1 MKDFY
6 SLTEVADMLG
16 TTKETLRRWDKSG
29 KLTPVR
35 HPINNYR
42 VYRSKDLLQFEKIG
56 FMFKEQVEPRD
67 EFPLKRYTSIE
78 LFAGAGGLAL
88 GLEKAGL
95 SNLLLSEIDKNACET
110 LRKNRP
116 EWNVV
121 EGDVAGIDFK
131 SYKGEVDV
139 ITGGFP
145 CQAFSFAGKR
155 LGFEDARGTLFFE
168 FARAV
173 KETQPLICVGE
184 NVRGL
189 LQHQN
194 GKTIEGM
201 VSVLDELGYDV
212 IPPRLLKSLFYRVPQ
227 KRERV
232 FLVGLRKDA
241 NLKFEWPLES
251 NEIFTVR
258 DALKQGK
265 LYPIDAPV
273 STGQAYPKNKRE
285 IMELIPP
292 GGYWRDLPVDLQKIY
307 MKGSFHLSGG
317 KTGMARRISWD
328 EPCLTLTCAPAQ
340 KQTERCHPEETRP
353 FTVREYARI
362 QTFTDDWEFAGTLTS
377 QYAQIGNAVPVNL
390 AEAVGKAIIK
400 TLNGYQR
407 NNVLQQAKHSA
418 YRIQSICNI
427 GTETITA

>member
-1 MKDFY
+1 MVIQMKNY
-6 SLTEVADMLG
+6 YTVSEVADMLG

-42 VYRSKDLLQFEKIG
+42 VYTVQDLKQFHQIG
-56 FMFKEQVEPRD
+56 FMFNDQVLNQVIAPIKK
-67 EFPLKRYTSIE
+67 FTSIE

-88 GLEKAGL
+88 GLEEAGL
-95 SNLLLSEIDKNACET
+95 DNILLSEINKDACDT
-110 LRKNRP
+110 LRTNRP
-116 EWNVV
+116 DWNVV
-121 EGDVAGIDFK
+121 EGDVSKIDFK
-131 SYKGEVDV
+131 PFKGKVDV
-139 ITGGFP
+139 LTGGFP

-189 LQHQN
+189 LQHEN

-201 VSVLDELGYDV
+201 VSVLNELGYEV
-212 IPPRLLKSLFYRVPQ
+212 IPPKVLKAIFYNVPQ

-232 FLVGLRKDA
+232 FIVGLRKDA
-241 NLKFEWPLES
+241 GLKFDWPQEN
-251 NEIFTVR
+251 NEIYTLK
-258 DALKQGK
+258 DALKKGRLYSQDVPQSQGQ
-265 LYPIDAPV
+265 
-273 STGQAYPKNKRE
+273 SYPKAKRE
-285 IMELIPP
+285 IMHLIPP
-292 GGYWRDLPVDLQKIY
+292 GGYWRDLPLDLQKSY
-307 MKGSFHLSGG
+307 MKGSFHLTGG

-328 EPCLTLTCAPAQ
+328 EPCLTLTCSPAQ

-362 QTFTDDWEFAGTLTS
+362 QTFPDDWQFSGAITS

-390 AEAVGKAIIK
+390 ATAMGQAIVRCLNEYFSDARGSSFPLFEDDIEEAVA
-400 TLNGYQR
+400 
-407 NNVLQQAKHSA
+407 A
-418 YRIQSICNI
+418 
-427 GTETITA
+427 

>member
-1 MKDFY
+1 MKDLY
-6 SLTEVADMLG
+6 SLSEVANILG

-42 VYRSKDLLQFEKIG
+42 VYKSSDLAQFEQIG
-56 FMFKEQVEPRD
+56 FMFKDRAQYQD
-67 EFPLKRYTSIE
+67 EIPLKEYKSIE
-78 LFAGAGGLAL
+78 LFAGAGGLAI

-95 SNLLLSEIDKNACET
+95 SNTLLSEINRDACAT

-121 EGDVAGIDFK
+121 EGDVAKVDFK
-131 SYKGEVDV
+131 PYKNKIEVL
-139 ITGGFP
+139 TGGFP

-155 LGFEDARGTLFFE
+155 LGFEDTRGTLFFE

-173 KETQPLICVGE
+173 KETQPLICIGE

-189 LQHQN
+189 FQHEN

-201 VSVLDELGYDV
+201 VSVLDDLGYEV
-212 IPPRLLKSLFYRVPQ
+212 IPPRVLKAIFYNVPQ

-232 FLVGLRKDA
+232 FIVGIKKNAGLSFD
-241 NLKFEWPLES
+241 WPLE
-251 NEIFTVR
+251 NKDVLTIR
-258 DALKQGK
+258 DALKKGK
-265 LYPIDAPV
+265 LYATDVPV
-273 STGQAYPKNKRE
+273 SLGQTYPKSKRE
-285 IMELIPP
+285 IMELIPQ
-292 GGYWRDLPVDLQKIY
+292 GGYWRNLPVELQKSY

-317 KTGMARRISWD
+317 KTGIARRISWD

-362 QTFTDDWEFAGTLTS
+362 QTFPDNWEFAGSLTS

-390 AEAVGKAIIK
+390 AEAVGKAIVK
-400 TLNGYQR
+400 TLNNYYR
-407 NNVLQQAKHSA
+407 RLEQQNQ
-418 YRIQSICNI
+418 IDGVTINI
-427 GTETITA
+427 PFEMVVV